1 LAGRACARS
10 GTRDVID
17 ASVVIGVLARGD
29 LVVISDADD
38 LERIA
43 AALGRRL
50 SIHRI

>member
-1 LAGRACARS
+1 
-10 GTRDVID
+10 VID
-17 ASVVIGVLARGD
+17 ASVVIGALTRGD
-29 LVVISDADD
+29 LVVTSDADD